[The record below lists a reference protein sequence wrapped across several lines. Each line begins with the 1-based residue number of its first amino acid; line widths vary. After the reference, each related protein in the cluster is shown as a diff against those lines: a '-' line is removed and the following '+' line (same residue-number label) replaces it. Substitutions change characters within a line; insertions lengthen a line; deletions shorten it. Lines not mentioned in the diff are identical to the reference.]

1 MKHNAFKKRAL
12 KWKVSNSNK
21 KEFYYEP
28 IYNKNFLKTKIRCYG
43 DDATDFHIRK
53 MHEAG
58 SNHICFSVISIDSV
72 PKKDENY
79 YLKICN
85 YIEKKK
91 KNGD

>member
-1 MKHNAFKKRAL
+1 MLSKNERLSRKSVTVIKRNFIANPYI
-12 KWKVSNSNK
+12 K
-21 KEFYYEP
+21 
-28 IYNKNFLKTKIRCYG
+28 KNFLKTKIRCFG

-58 SNHICFSVISIDSV
+58 SNHICFLVISIDSV

-85 YIEKKK
+85 YIEKKMVIK
-91 KNGD
+91 FFI

>member
-1 MKHNAFKKRAL
+1 M
-12 KWKVSNSNK
+12 
-21 KEFYYEP
+21 
-28 IYNKNFLKTKIRCYG
+28 KTKIRCYG

-58 SNHICFSVISIDSV
+58 SNHICFLVISIDSV

-85 YIEKKK
+85 YIEKKRGL
-91 KNGD
+91 NFLSDESSESDEASRWGLF